1 MLDSHILLF
10 RARRLIVRRMLRS
23 QRIQQTPSAVVVF
36 DVNAEG
42 AGNFTAASET
52 RATSRS
58 VVTPVR
64 RDQPNI
70 KPFLYARRAKIMRKY
85 MLEVKGNT
93 AIVASGY
100 CQPVRIRRHT
110 AKNDVTDI

>member
-1 MLDSHILLF
+1 MLESHIFLF
-10 RARRLIVRRMLRS
+10 RARRLTVRRMLRS

-36 DVNAEG
+36 VVNAEG
-42 AGNFTAASET
+42 AGKFTAASEA
-52 RATSRS
+52 RAISRS
-58 VVTPVR
+58 VVSAVR

-70 KPFLYARRAKIMRKY
+70 KPFLYARRAESMRKY

-93 AIVASGY
+93 TIVASGY

-110 AKNDVTDI
+110 AKNIVTEK